1 MWMLCWGIPLH
12 AWDMENIKKIAST
25 VGEVVEVD
33 DDVEELQRLDRA
45 RVLIKTPWYPII
57 QHVVAVSINGEEYMV
72 HMAEETCYNSS
83 RCKCWT
89 GSLIGSSEEISS
101 KESEIGTPLLADDVS
116 PKNECS
122 LIMTKVIADK
132 GEPLGEVGEL
142 RLTNGQGLSYGPQGN
157 NPRFLTQ

>member
-72 HMAEETCYNSS
+72 HMAEETCYNFG

-89 GSLIGSSEEISS
+89 RSLIGSLEEISS
-101 KESEIGTPLLADDVS
+101 EKSEIKTPLLVDDVS
-116 PKNECS
+116 SKNECS
-122 LIMTKVIADK
+122 SIITKVIAD
-132 GEPLGEVGEL
+132 ETELLGEVGEL
-142 RLTNGQGLSYGPQGN
+142 
-157 NPRFLTQ
+157 